1 MSEIKFNIEDMTR
14 CPGACEGCLLT
25 ARERSGAEGSSVLPW
40 LDLARFCAEH
50 VARLDPTGDARVA
63 VNLGQ
68 GDHLLLTEAELRQR
82 LDWVRTVFFGRAEL
96 FMTVSAIAK
105 PEVFERQARTLARL
119 AKEMGQRVDID
130 MVFDPAITEMAG
142 FWPRYGRN
150 IEVLFDLFERTDLNL
165 NIGVDTVRACTAE
178 QFHEFVVG
186 NGFRGLTIN
195 YVPTTRTAQV
205 MADAGLA
212 MFDWLARLRARWESS
227 GRPYNLTYARAMERL
242 AADSGSMELAQML
255 QQCEQALAR
264 ELYIDHAGELAFTQA
279 MVGDYPLGDR
289 TGWPSIGNVTSTGSQ
304 QVLAAAKRVA
314 GRLFA
319 QASARRSCAEC
330 EHLKGCYLGGMVA
343 AAGVTRGEGDCPT
356 GVRRL
361 WRAMRPAEGEIYR
374 VPNDVGRRAKS
385 GKIFWISREG
395 A

>member
-1 MSEIKFNIEDMTR
+1 MSEIKFNIEGMTR

-25 ARERSGAEGSSVLPW
+25 ARERSGAEGSSVMPW
-40 LDLARFCAEH
+40 DALGRFCVEH
-50 VARLDPTGDARVA
+50 LTLLDPQGEARVA

-68 GDHLLLTEAELRQR
+68 GDHLLLTDAELRQR
-82 LDWVRTVFFGRAEL
+82 LEWVRAVFGGRAEL

-105 PEVFERQARTLARL
+105 PEVFERQARVL
-119 AKEMGQRVDID
+119 AKLSGEVGQRVAID
-130 MVFDPAITEMAG
+130 MVFDPTITEMAG

-165 NIGVDTVRACTAE
+165 NIGVDTVRACDAE
-178 QFHEFVVG
+178 QFHAFVVA
-186 NGFRGLTIN
+186 NGFRGVTVN
-195 YVPTTRTAQV
+195 YVPTTHTAQV

-212 MFDWLARLRARWESS
+212 MFDWLARLRAKWDAAD
-227 GRPYNLTYARAMERL
+227 RPYNLTYARTMERL
-242 AADSGSMELAQML
+242 AADAGPMELAQAL
-255 QQCEQALAR
+255 QQCEQTLAR
-264 ELYIDHAGELAFTQA
+264 EVYVDHGGELAFTQA
-279 MVGDYPLGDR
+279 MVGDYPLSDR
-289 TGWPSIGNVTSTGSQ
+289 TGWLSIGNVASTRPQ

-319 QASARRSCAEC
+319 QASARRPCADC

-343 AAGVTRGEGDCPT
+343 AAGVTQGQGDCPT

-361 WRAMRPAEGEIYR
+361 WAAMRAPKGEIYR
-374 VPNDVGRRAKS
+374 VPNDVARRRKS
-385 GKIFWISREG
+385 GKIFWIAREG